1 MISHYT
7 SAIGKVQG
15 QQTCRFSRLQVRSDF
30 TRTPCTGCASI
41 EAFGPR
47 KWADSLT
54 TYCGVRLN
62 TLDSLKA
69 TLGSDRERL
78 PATWT
83 VEGRWEQ
90 SKLCGPCQID
100 VRIQMCR
107 VLDCRRW
114 KENGMRTTPTHSW
127 FRYRPSSLTDLPP
140 AVRDVGNDGPHFRF
154 LVSGAGRSHA
164 FPASR
169 STNGPDP

>member
-7 SAIGKVQG
+7 SAIEKVQG

-54 TYCGVRLN
+54 TYCGLRLN
-62 TLDSLKA
+62 TLDSLLKA
-69 TLGSDRERL
+69 MAGTDRERL

-83 VEGRWEQ
+83 VEGRWERF
-90 SKLCGPCQID
+90 KLCGPSCQID

-114 KENGMRTTPTHSW
+114 KENGMRTT
-127 FRYRPSSLTDLPP
+127 LTY
-140 AVRDVGNDGPHFRF
+140 
-154 LVSGAGRSHA
+154 S
-164 FPASR
+164 
-169 STNGPDP
+169 

>member
-83 VEGRWEQ
+83 VEGRWERF
-90 SKLCGPCQID
+90 KLCGPSCQID

-114 KENGMRTTPTHSW
+114 KENGRALNQLTAGSAQLRERIFRCILIITHVSSLPLPQISL
-127 FRYRPSSLTDLPP
+127 RSRNPSNGPSST
-140 AVRDVGNDGPHFRF
+140 
-154 LVSGAGRSHA
+154 SGLR
-164 FPASR
+164 
-169 STNGPDP
+169 